1 MGRQNLG
8 TKKKSLY
15 TILQKNEGEKLVNF
29 TTVGVRILCFCK
41 ITETIEIWPRSIT
54 WPKIWLLYSM
64 GNLNDIKEFFSFW

>member
-41 ITETIEIWPRSIT
+41 ITETIEI
-54 WPKIWLLYSM
+54 
-64 GNLNDIKEFFSFW
+64 